1 MKNIIK
7 AIKGDD
13 FMSINI
19 VDTTLRDGEQK
30 AGIALSVED
39 KVEIAKIISSMGVY
53 QIEAGIPAMGGDEKI
68 SVAKIAAL
76 GLSSKIAAW
85 NRMSTKDIDT
95 SIECGVDIIHI
106 SSPASDLQIKTK
118 LEKDRNWV
126 MENLNRAVTYALE
139 KGCEVTVGL
148 EDSSRAD
155 LNFLIE
161 LCKMVF
167 DLGVKRV
174 RYADTVG
181 IMEPKEL
188 YSQVKKIKDT
198 VPIDIEIHVHNDFGM
213 AISNSFAAFEAGAN
227 FADCT
232 ITGMGERAGNCDFS
246 KFIKIVYEL
255 TGEKIWPG
263 DFEDVIKKENNI
275 KKILRMS

>member
-1 MKNIIK
+1 
-7 AIKGDD
+7 
-13 FMSINI
+13 MSINI

-30 AGIALSVED
+30 AGIALGIED
-39 KVEIAKIISSMGVY
+39 KVKIAKLISEMGVY
-53 QIEAGIPAMGGDEKI
+53 QIEAGIPAMGGDEKL
-68 SVAKIAAL
+68 SVTKIAAL
-76 GLSSKIAAW
+76 GLNSKIAAW

-106 SSPASDLQIKTK
+106 SSPVSDLQIKSK
-118 LEKDRNWV
+118 LEKDRQWV
-126 MENLNRAVTYALE
+126 IENLKKSVSYAKN

-155 LNFLIE
+155 LDFFIE

-167 DLGVKRV
+167 NLGVERV

-188 YSQVKKIKDT
+188 FNQIT
-198 VPIDIEIHVHNDFGM
+198 RIRNEVPIDIEIHIHNDFGM
-213 AISNSFAAFEAGAN
+213 AIANSLAAIEAGAK

-246 KFIKIVYEL
+246 KFAKVIYEL
-255 TGEKIWPG
+255 TGEKLWHG
-263 DFEDVIKKENNI
+263 NFEDLIAKENQI
-275 KKILRMS
+275 KKIIKLDQ

>member
-1 MKNIIK
+1 MN
-7 AIKGDD
+7 
-13 FMSINI
+13 INI

-30 AGIALSVED
+30 AGVALSIDD
-39 KVEIAKIISSMGVY
+39 KVKIARLISEMGVY

-68 SVAKIAAL
+68 SVEKIAAL
-76 GLSSKIAAW
+76 GLDSKIAAW

-106 SSPASDLQIKTK
+106 SSPVSDLQIKSK
-118 LEKDRNWV
+118 LEKDRVWV
-126 MENLNRAVTYALE
+126 MEHLKRSVSYAKD

-155 LNFLIE
+155 INFLIE
-161 LCKMVF
+161 LCKIVF

-181 IMEPKEL
+181 IMEPKKL
-188 YSQVKKIKDT
+188 YNHIKKIREA
-198 VPIDIEIHVHNDFGM
+198 VPVDIEIHTHNDFGM
-213 AISNSFAAFEAGAN
+213 AIANSLAAMEAGAK

-232 ITGMGERAGNCDFS
+232 ITGMGERAGNCNFLE
-246 KFIKIVYEL
+246 FIKIIYEL
-255 TGEKIWPG
+255 TGKKLWAKN
-263 DFEDVIKKENNI
+263 FTDVIEREENI
-275 KKILRMS
+275 KKIIKLNQ